1 MTATRRT
8 PAQIAADDLA
18 KTEAKLEAVEARIQ
32 RLRDDLD
39 NAERRRLRLA
49 QLRDYQAAH
58 PLLATPEAV
67 EPEEDA

>member
-32 RLRDDLD
+32 RLRGFGRSL
-39 NAERRRLRLA
+39 
-49 QLRDYQAAH
+49 
-58 PLLATPEAV
+58 TGGSTTCS
-67 EPEEDA
+67 